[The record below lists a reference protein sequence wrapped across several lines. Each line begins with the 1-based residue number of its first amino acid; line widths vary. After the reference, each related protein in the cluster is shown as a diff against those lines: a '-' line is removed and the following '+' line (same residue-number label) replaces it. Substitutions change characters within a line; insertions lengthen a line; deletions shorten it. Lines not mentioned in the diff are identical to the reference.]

1 MKPSVSWRVSA
12 LTSTRTEVRSQ
23 RTLAILCFVAV
34 FAAVGAGAPYLPLYY
49 QSLGMSLEQ
58 IGLLAA
64 AVALSALVAAPVW
77 GSVSDA
83 LAGSRYVLP
92 AAALL
97 TAAFGAAMAATSNVV
112 IVALLAVSFW
122 LAFAGVGPLLDAR
135 ALDTVAEDKNRYGRI
150 RAWGSAA
157 FVVSSIFV
165 GSFIEN
171 TQLRALFIVLV
182 PSIAVA
188 GLLALGLRSQRSH
201 EPRPNRS
208 AIRSVLANRTLLW
221 FLAAALIAWAA
232 NSAINAFLSIYLTS
246 IGAPGGLVGLS
257 WALGAVVEVP
267 LLLAFPLLARRV
279 GLERLVLIGAGLLFL
294 RALAIAVVSDP
305 VLAALTMA
313 LHGGGFALLLVGGV
327 TYVARHAPV
336 GASAT
341 AQGVLSGV
349 IVGLAQI
356 IGPGFGGL
364 VARQFGLTSLFFA
377 AAVAGAIGV
386 AGLALAFGLRPGAAR
401 TPADSASELG

>member
-1 MKPSVSWRVSA
+1 MP
-12 LTSTRTEVRSQ
+12 TQ
-23 RTLAILCFVAV
+23 RGLAILCFVAV

-49 QSLGMSLEQ
+49 QSLGMSLDQ

-64 AVALSALVAAPVW
+64 AVAVSALVAAPIW
-77 GSVSDA
+77 GTISDA
-83 LAGSRYVLP
+83 LSGSRFVLP

-97 TAAFGAAMAATSNVV
+97 TAAFGAAMAATSNLV

-135 ALDTVAEDKNRYGRI
+135 ALDTVADDKNRYSRI

-157 FVVSSIFV
+157 FVVSSIVV
-165 GSFIEN
+165 GAFIQN
-171 TQLRALFIVLV
+171 TQLRALFTVLV
-182 PSIAVA
+182 PSIALA
-188 GLLALGLRSQRSH
+188 GFLALGLRSAKSLD
-201 EPRPNRS
+201 PRPDRS
-208 AIRSVLANRTLLW
+208 AIRSVLASRTLLW

-232 NSAINAFLSIYLTS
+232 NSAINAFLSIYLSS

-267 LLLAFPLLARRV
+267 LLLAFPLLARRF
-279 GLERLVLIGAGLLFL
+279 GLERLILVGAGLLCL
-294 RALAIAVVSDP
+294 RALAIAMVGDP

-327 TYVARHAPV
+327 TYVARHAPA

-341 AQGVLSGV
+341 AQGVLSGM

-356 IGPGFGGL
+356 IGPGIGGL

-377 AAVAGAIGV
+377 AAVTGAIGV
-386 AGLALAFGLRPGAAR
+386 AVLAVAFGMRASAAGATAV
-401 TPADSASELG
+401 DSAHELG